1 MEKEQNPIQN
11 ILVSTLSNLK
21 NIVDVDNV
29 IGSPITLADKT
40 TIIPIS
46 KVSVGFVSGG
56 GQYNATDVN
65 KMPDY
70 PFSGGSGSG
79 YCISP
84 LGFISVRAGEVK
96 MINIDGKSGFD
107 KLLETIPSVIS
118 SITEAKDDKKN

>member
-29 IGSPITLADKT
+29 VGSPITLPDKT
-40 TIIPIS
+40 TIIPVS

-56 GQYNATDVN
+56 GQYNSSDAD

-96 MINIDGKSGFD
+96 MISVDGKSGFD
-107 KLLETIPSVIS
+107 KLLSTIPSIIS
-118 SITEAKDDKKN
+118 SIGEAKNGKDK